1 MLGKNIKVHFA
12 GSDGEPIFDAALKC
26 ANVKY
31 RLYTCYPYIVK
42 KRLSDDFTLPE
53 DHIIRKQDCE
63 MNHVIQDSGL
73 FSLMFGRDK
82 GKKQTRETLTIWQDK
97 LIKFVLQN
105 NLKAT
110 CVDIDCQKILGVEDA
125 WFFRR
130 RMRDLL
136 PNKQINVFHFEDGKK
151 GLDQLIEFTDYI
163 AISVPE
169 LRIIKPKTYAMDTTR
184 LVDYIKNRK
193 PEIDIH
199 LLGCTQFSI
208 LKENTHC
215 TSADSTSWLQGVKY
229 GYISDGQKK
238 QHIKT
243 FKKELVEERK
253 KQVLRIVREN
263 NLQLKEKTLT
273 YTVAASISATICKQR
288 YTAIAGDQN

>member
-1 MLGKNIKVHFA
+1 MCEYKISAVHLL
-12 GSDGEPIFDAALKC
+12 SIYC
-26 ANVKY
+26 
-31 RLYTCYPYIVK
+31 K
-42 KRLSDDFTLPE
+42 KSPGDDFTLPD
-53 DHIIRKQDCE
+53 DHIIKKQDRE

-82 GKKQTRETLTIWQDK
+82 GKKQTRETLTVWQDK

-105 NLKAT
+105 KLKCT

-125 WFFRR
+125 WFFRK

-136 PNKQINVFHFEDGKK
+136 PNKQINVFHFEDGRK
-151 GLDQLIEFTDYI
+151 GLDELIEFTDYI

-169 LRIIKPKTYAMDTTR
+169 LRIAKPKSYVTDTTR

-193 PEIDIH
+193 PDIDIH
-199 LLGCTQFSI
+199 LLGCTQFNI
-208 LKENTHC
+208 LKDNTHC

-229 GYISDGQKK
+229 GWISDGKKK

-243 FKKELVEERK
+243 FRKDLVEQRTM
-253 KQVLRIVREN
+253 QVLEEIRKN
-263 NLQLKEKTLT
+263 NISLREKTIN

-288 YTAIAGDQN
+288 YTQIAGDQN